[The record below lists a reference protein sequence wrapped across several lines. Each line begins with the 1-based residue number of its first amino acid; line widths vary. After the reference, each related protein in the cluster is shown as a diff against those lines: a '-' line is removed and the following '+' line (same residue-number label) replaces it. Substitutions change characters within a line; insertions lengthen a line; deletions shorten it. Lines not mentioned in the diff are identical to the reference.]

1 MIQKTWEIKY
11 IDGQTPPTDEEIDAE
26 IKRLEAQDVATQYQR
41 DRQYPDLGEQL
52 DMQYWDEVNG
62 TTKWKDTI
70 AKIKAD
76 NPKN

>member
-1 MIQKTWEIKY
+1 MAKLK
-11 IDGQTPPTDEEIDAE
+11 
-26 IKRLEAQDVATQYQR
+26 LNNV
-41 DRQYPDLGEQL
+41 
-52 DMQYWDEVNG
+52 EVITESGG